1 MPAVRVVSARNGKG
15 RHRARTLLSSS
26 KRSRTRALTL
36 ASLLGSSYHA
46 AWCIYSGVITLLAVT
61 KSHPLSNSCLPSPMK
76 RCLYICYFGVREPL
90 VQRQVLPYLAE
101 LKKDLAS
108 VSLVTFEPVPPE
120 RWDPG
125 QLAGLRDSLGR
136 KGIDWS
142 HLQYH
147 KRPTLPAT
155 ALDIFLGAVCISRL
169 ARRQRID
176 ILHCRGHVPMAM
188 GVLAKRLAEIQL
200 VFDIRGF
207 MPEEYVD
214 AGIGRRAG
222 TFTA

>member
-1 MPAVRVVSARNGKG
+1 
-15 RHRARTLLSSS
+15 
-26 KRSRTRALTL
+26 
-36 ASLLGSSYHA
+36 
-46 AWCIYSGVITLLAVT
+46 
-61 KSHPLSNSCLPSPMK
+61 MK

-214 AGIGRRAG
+214 AGIWPPRGYLYRLTKLVERGLLSGADAFVVLTERAREYLFAERTHSDEQGRPIAVIPCCVDFGEFDLQDQRQPELRRLLLE
-222 TFTA
+222 